1 MRKGILIVFS
11 LFVTGADAG
20 EPAPLRQFK
29 NVIVMIPDGCAN
41 PLPAIARWCRGEAN
55 TLDGL
60 LAGSVR
66 TFMFDSVVTDSAAAG
81 TALATGHKTSNGF
94 VSVGPRSTPRLHV
107 FEAPPNELQYRPL
120 ATVLEGAKRRGK
132 AVGLVVTCSVAHAT
146 PAAFA
151 SHVHSRGLMNDIME
165 QLVYQDLDV
174 VFGGGRN
181 HLLPQGRGGVRPDGE
196 DLRQVL
202 RDRGYAWVEN
212 REELGALAPPCRAW
226 GIFAGDSLEPALN
239 RPTTAPR
246 QPTLAEMTAKAI
258 EILSR
263 DPDGFFLMVEGSQ
276 VDWGCHANDP
286 AYAVNEFIA
295 FDEAVKAAL
304 RFAEGPGRGETLLI
318 GVPDHGTGGVSLGSG
333 ATEGGYWSL
342 ASDGPL
348 ARMKITAAGLARAI
362 PSSRD
367 PKDASKRVYRAEN
380 VSEAIAAWWPMFGID
395 RHGKASPPPETAVK
409 EVLALY
415 ASGRSLESALLA
427 AVARKYTYVGWTTTG
442 HTGDDVP
449 LWVFGADSIR
459 GQYDNTDVARLAAE
473 ALGVSLPAVT
483 EELFVD
489 AADVFAGEE
498 WSLVWDIDVPDDP
511 ATKDKN
517 EAFRD
522 NAVLVVAR
530 GDRRCR
536 VPVNKNVVQFA
547 SGGVLEEHAAPG
559 VTVYAPEREKAKLC
573 AKPAVYL
580 SREAAGL
587 IAQFLQ
593 HGAAGS

>member
-107 FEAPPNELQYRPL
+107 FE
-120 ATVLEGAKRRGK
+120 
-132 AVGLVVTCSVAHAT
+132 
-146 PAAFA
+146 
-151 SHVHSRGLMNDIME
+151 
-165 QLVYQDLDV
+165 
-174 VFGGGRN
+174 
-181 HLLPQGRGGVRPDGE
+181 
-196 DLRQVL
+196 
-202 RDRGYAWVEN
+202 
-212 REELGALAPPCRAW
+212 APPCRAW

-580 SREAAGL
+580 SREAAGR

-593 HGAAGS
+593 QGAAGS